1 MSTTVE
7 LQASTHKDAMGSL
20 TEVGGRQLRD
30 LMSARSAHL
39 RMQMSLLS
47 GDFCYKISSAQRD
60 RTQMQLLPWALSRTW
75 DSKES

>member
-47 GDFCYKISSAQRD
+47 GDFCYKISTEGQDPDAAAPLGTEQD
-60 RTQMQLLPWALSRTW
+60 MGQ
-75 DSKES
+75 